1 MSLAETE
8 IANVES
14 ITRSSSRFG
23 LQPLAQF
30 ARAGLEL
37 KIGDYR
43 QLCEELH
50 SVGLGDDQHEVADVL
65 FKWMTDKLDA
75 EQSK

>member
-1 MSLAETE
+1 MSKASRVR
-8 IANVES
+8 NP
-14 ITRSSSRFG
+14 RFG
-23 LQPLAQF
+23 SHPLQQF
-30 ARAGLEL
+30 ARAGLDL
-37 KIGDYR
+37 KIGDFR

-75 EQSK
+75 EPSK